1 MQPSGG
7 PQAGYAI
14 MAFLACPERAWTRR
28 GHPVASTSMATE
40 DYGEVLRNTGFP
52 RKFSQVLNRACNS
65 PPSLLKCCGD

>member
-40 DYGEVLRNTGFP
+40 DYGEVLRNTE
-52 RKFSQVLNRACNS
+52 NS
-65 PPSLLKCCGD
+65 RIFLLVYVCPCK